1 MSDNDLPVDDQL
13 LHTLPQH
20 GNLDG
25 TERLYT
31 VEGDK
36 RFEAEESR
44 SEYEPAAEVPAAL
57 ADHPHLDLQ
66 DWIASGGLAH
76 IYTACEA
83 PFGRKVALK
92 WQRGA
97 LEAED
102 PIIREGVVTGYL
114 DHPNIVPVYRLVE
127 DGEGTTMVMKHIE
140 GRSLADLWDEQAEE
154 LSETEHLREG
164 LEVLIEVCQALE
176 YAHSRGIIHRDLKPR
191 NVMVGDFGEVYVI
204 DWGLAAYIG
213 DEDPAA
219 DIPVAGNEESLF
231 GTPAYM
237 APEMVEAEPEKLST
251 ATDQYMLGGLVHYLI
266 TDEIPHSGSRP
277 TEILASAYRADPPE
291 YGDEVPDELGA
302 IVRRAMA
309 SEPSARFPGMAALRL
324 ALESFLEH
332 EHSRRLVDRTHQAA
346 SELRKHIGKQEAE
359 EVDVAK
365 IYEKFG
371 KARFGYR
378 EALETWPN
386 NDRALEGL
394 QELLE
399 MGARWTFDQGMA
411 EAAML
416 FLREMPDPPEALR
429 AEVRQL
435 RDEVDAQRRAGLFFE
450 QSPHAVA
457 VVDEQGEIT
466 SCNERLVEMFGY
478 DSDALLGE
486 PIECLMPERYRD
498 HHRHHRA
505 VYAEAPE
512 GRPMGTDL
520 ELRGL
525 HEDGTE
531 FPIDIELNPVQ
542 SDDGMR
548 VMAAVQRLDF
558 ERDAE
563 SVYSSLSSRAILR
576 HLPQGVFGVS
586 EGRIV
591 YVNSPV
597 VELTGAETVEVLLG
611 ESIELYLQYEESAE
625 GADSG
630 VLRTVDGDRREVR
643 LSRIRIDAE
652 DLAEVPAD
660 VELLVVE
667 ER

>member
-1 MSDNDLPVDDQL
+1 
-13 LHTLPQH
+13 
-20 GNLDG
+20 LDG

-191 NVMVGDFGEVYVI
+191 NVMVGDLGEVYVI

-399 MGARWTFDQGMA
+399 MGARWTLDQGMA

-531 FPIDIELNPVQ
+531 FPIDIRAQPGPVERRHAC
-542 SDDGMR
+542 DGGGPAAGFRAGCR
-548 VMAAVQRLDF
+548 VGLQFALLAGHPAASAPGGIRRLGGTDRVCQLAGRRVDRR
-558 ERDAE
+558 RDGRGAARG
-563 SVYSSLSSRAILR
+563 VDRAIFTVR
-576 HLPQGVFGVS
+576 GVGGGS
-586 EGRIV
+586 R
-591 YVNSPV
+591 
-597 VELTGAETVEVLLG
+597 LG
-611 ESIELYLQYEESAE
+611 GTA
-625 GADSG
+625 
-630 VLRTVDGDRREVR
+630 DRRR
-643 LSRIRIDAE
+643 R
-652 DLAEVPAD
+652 PAGGTTVAD
-660 VELLVVE
+660 PDRRRGPGRGAGGCGVAGGGGAVTVADGTEGQS
-667 ER
+667 